1 MDNNNWLIC
10 VSTSLDLRLLKLT
23 LGMSRVFFKTMGGK
37 TQIKDSTKYNNTALI
52 QNNPIVRIA

>member
-1 MDNNNWLIC
+1 MDNNNWLIF
-10 VSTSLDLRLLKLT
+10 VNFSLDLRLSKLS
-23 LGMSRVFFKTMGGK
+23 LGMRVFFKTMGGK